1 MFSASDFKLV
11 YDFKS
16 AAVIGTGFVDN
27 SSSNR
32 SSFIR
37 GTILSFLDT
46 FCSSS
51 TSAVCLAVVVAVA
64 PASSLSS
71 FFSPSIT
78 MRSSSAPAGAFSAA
92 SPSASFSSSSS
103 RSSFSVSPSSP
114 PSTSSSSSDRSSSS
128 MTSPTVNSSPFILAF
143 KTVKSTCH
151 FLASAIFAD
160 NLRVSA
166 ISLPPQTNSSPATAK
181 LCKSAIS
188 GIGAFSKACLTF
200 FTQALALVILAL
212 PQATGLKSALIC
224 FRCSAEVDF
233 STVETSFSISSNVL
247 R

>member
-51 TSAVCLAVVVAVA
+51 TLAVVVAVA
-64 PASSLSS
+64 PASSLSP

-78 MRSSSAPAGAFSAA
+78 MASLSSAPAGAFSAA